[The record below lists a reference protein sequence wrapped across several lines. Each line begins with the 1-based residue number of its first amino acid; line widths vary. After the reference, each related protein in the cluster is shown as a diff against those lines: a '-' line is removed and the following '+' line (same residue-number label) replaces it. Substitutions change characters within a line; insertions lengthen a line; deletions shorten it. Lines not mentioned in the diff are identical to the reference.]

1 MLRSG
6 PAFCPRVNATAGGS
20 PEILVSSGLQKSV
33 RVKVD
38 NIAQFIV
45 QTRFVC
51 QFNIEGRVTSVNAQ
65 LLSDTIYCDEMDFT
79 YTSRAPNITA
89 TFAGSTVVALVQMR
103 KYFIYPYMYNNVYK
117 YSTGG
122 TGRY

>member
-1 MLRSG
+1 VPRRSG

-89 TFAGSTVVALVQMR
+89 TFAGKVSTPVYLKRLFCEMDLVER
-103 KYFIYPYMYNNVYK
+103 PF
-117 YSTGG
+117 
-122 TGRY
+122 